1 MDAERNSNDKDIDL
15 QIAEFWENFRLFPSR
30 IEETVFQNVWI
41 FSAIVLLP
49 FILRLLISVLID
61 FRDVPHL
68 IFYTKGGI
76 NLDYS
81 AWAWTIDSF
90 DQWIL
95 FLVTLCLLP
104 AGWFFNRFLSEISE
118 FFQWLPK
125 SNHIT
130 TRDGNMKESYLR
142 YLQSYQAALV
152 SRKGQLATM
161 VVFIVSL
168 LGWLPLDLQWYERRL
183 QRIAAYCSFEWVDE
197 HVCSYMQEASQLEIV
212 RDLIPYGFGYLLWV
226 IFIALGVWFL
236 FATGR
241 QLRRLTDDFELI
253 IKPGHHDR
261 CGGLSPIG
269 RFCFDMALPLAI
281 GFVMIILVGVIALFL
296 RPGEGFWPFPIT
308 AEWDSVSF
316 IIVFGMLVLTPL
328 TIFTFF
334 APLLGI
340 HQAMVKEK
348 RIAEDAYAEKLAEL
362 ENDIWFVV
370 ENKMEPAKAKD
381 ARERLKTFQVLDPYM
396 SEYPEWP
403 FRRETVVRLFS
414 PQIVA
419 FVLGLIIDLRELIS
433 R

>member
-1 MDAERNSNDKDIDL
+1 
-15 QIAEFWENFRLFPSR
+15 
-30 IEETVFQNVWI
+30 
-41 FSAIVLLP
+41 
-49 FILRLLISVLID
+49 
-61 FRDVPHL
+61 
-68 IFYTKGGI
+68 
-76 NLDYS
+76 
-81 AWAWTIDSF
+81 
-90 DQWIL
+90 
-95 FLVTLCLLP
+95 
-104 AGWFFNRFLSEISE
+104 
-118 FFQWLPK
+118 
-125 SNHIT
+125 
-130 TRDGNMKESYLR
+130 
-142 YLQSYQAALV
+142 
-152 SRKGQLATM
+152 
-161 VVFIVSL
+161 
-168 LGWLPLDLQWYERRL
+168 
-183 QRIAAYCSFEWVDE
+183 
-197 HVCSYMQEASQLEIV
+197 
-212 RDLIPYGFGYLLWV
+212 
-226 IFIALGVWFL
+226 
-236 FATGR
+236 
-241 QLRRLTDDFELI
+241 
-253 IKPGHHDR
+253 
-261 CGGLSPIG
+261 
-269 RFCFDMALPLAI
+269 MALPLAI